1 MSWVVVRNL
10 CAFMSSFDFSVNC
23 VCRFLIGPGIR
34 RGWSKLA
41 DGKQVPSRFRLPCLW
56 QVSSLY
62 CCWQNG
68 QPADWHAMTGHA
80 HLINFVTVA
89 LSQSAPSPAV
99 CYWPLVSTNEMIFSS
114 PVKLPLL
121 AISWFRITLFSNLF
135 FIINFL
141 CIFA

>member
-56 QVSSLY
+56 QVSSLF
-62 CCWQNG
+62 CWWQNG
-68 QPADWHAMTGHA
+68 QPADWHAMKGHA

-89 LSQSAPSPAV
+89 LSQSAPLPAV
-99 CYWPLVSTNEMIFSS
+99 CYWPPVSTNEMIFFSS

-121 AISWFRITLFSNLF
+121 AISWFSQS
-135 FIINFL
+135 
-141 CIFA
+141 IFYY

>member
-1 MSWVVVRNL
+1 MLHASTYKDYYNGAFRIIIVKLPNVVSCSSESVR
-10 CAFMSSFDFSVNC
+10 FHVFIWFFVNC

-56 QVSSLY
+56 QVSSLH

-80 HLINFVTVA
+80 HLINFVSVA
-89 LSQSAPSPAV
+89 LSQSAPLPAV
-99 CYWPLVSTNEMIFSS
+99 FYWPPLSTNEMIF
-114 PVKLPLL
+114 
-121 AISWFRITLFSNLF
+121 FRHQ
-135 FIINFL
+135 
-141 CIFA
+141 

>member
-1 MSWVVVRNL
+1 MSWLVVRNL

-80 HLINFVTVA
+80 HLINFVTVPNQHRR
-89 LSQSAPSPAV
+89 LLCVIDHRCLQMN
-99 CYWPLVSTNEMIFSS
+99 WFFSS